1 VAVKFEEAAKSY
13 SANPT
18 TNHLRAMNMLNEELK
33 SNSTIV
39 IVSATELESMQS
51 VSPAGITAMIRV

>member
-1 VAVKFEEAAKSY
+1 VAEKFEEAAKSY

-18 TNHLRAMNMLNEELK
+18 INHLRAMNMLNKELK